1 MPKTQINIQ
10 ETLTN
15 WQLSLC
21 QQVELSGL
29 FSRSPVAHKWKS
41 TFRSLVLRETV
52 FWRTHDLL
60 TQSYEM
66 HMTGR
71 TLGARILLRS
81 AIETIATLIY
91 LNQAI
96 GGVVDGTQN
105 FHLFSRKTSR
115 LLLGS
120 RNKSTKHE
128 IINIATVL
136 EKTNKT
142 YNGIV
147 DLYSDL
153 SESAH
158 PNFEGM
164 CFGYSRVDHNNHVTK
179 YSNNMSYM
187 YEDRNVAAIELC
199 KSIFEHEYNDE
210 WPRQFA
216 RLESWIVKNNEML
229 ESTKDEPL

>member
-1 MPKTQINIQ
+1 M
-10 ETLTN
+10 
-15 WQLSLC
+15 
-21 QQVELSGL
+21 
-29 FSRSPVAHKWKS
+29 
-41 TFRSLVLRETV
+41 
-52 FWRTHDLL
+52 
-60 TQSYEM
+60 
-66 HMTGR
+66 
-71 TLGARILLRS
+71 
-81 AIETIATLIY
+81 
-91 LNQAI
+91 
-96 GGVVDGTQN
+96 
-105 FHLFSRKTSR
+105 
-115 LLLGS
+115 LLGS

-179 YSNNMSYM
+179 FSNNMSDM

-199 KSIFEHEYNDE
+199 MSIFEHEYNDE